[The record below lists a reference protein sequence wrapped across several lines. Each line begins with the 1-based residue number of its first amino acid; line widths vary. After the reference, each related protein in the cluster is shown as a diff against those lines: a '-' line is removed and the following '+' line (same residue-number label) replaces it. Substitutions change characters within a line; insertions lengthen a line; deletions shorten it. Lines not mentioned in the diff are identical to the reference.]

1 MSELDKITPV
11 ASKARRAAAAAAPKP
26 EAFEAFSM
34 SNVEFPEAFREAAE
48 KTVKQAKEGY
58 DKLRAAA
65 EEATDLFEDQ
75 VESARTGFTTLG
87 GKALD
92 AAKANADA
100 TFKFAKDF
108 LTVKTFAEAIELQSA
123 FARHQF
129 DLMTAQSKEMQE
141 LVTKLVTESS
151 QPMKEA
157 VSKFMKDAKAA

>member
-11 ASKARRAAAAAAPKP
+11 APKARRTATAAPKA

-58 DKLRAAA
+58 DKIRAAA

-75 VESARTGFTTLG
+75 VEAARTNFTAIGT
-87 GKALD
+87 KALD

-100 TFKFAKDF
+100 TFKFAKD
-108 LTVKTFAEAIELQSA
+108 LMTVKTFAEAIELQSA
-123 FARHQF
+123 FARYQF
-129 DLMTAQSKEMQE
+129 DQVTAQSKDMQE
-141 LVTKLVTESS
+141 LVTKIVTESS
-151 QPMKEA
+151 QPVKEA